1 MPEQD
6 VDVPIELRLQ
16 TDCAICG
23 HHDEFGTIA
32 ISLAWYREDSA
43 PKAVARCLDVE
54 ACRTRV
60 AGRWPLLER
69 GESPSPVEKSLEAP
83 HPPGT
88 ALHHPAGSDGFK
100 TSGRE
105 VPTGP
110 MQPPETTQPD
120 GQEAER
126 DDWI

>member
-43 PKAVARCLDVE
+43 PKAVARCLDVI
-54 ACRTRV
+54 ACRARV
-60 AGRWPLLER
+60 AAKRERWPLLER
-69 GESPSPVEKSLEAP
+69 GESPGSP
-83 HPPGT
+83 
-88 ALHHPAGSDGFK
+88 
-100 TSGRE
+100 
-105 VPTGP
+105 GP

-120 GQEAER
+120 GQEA
-126 DDWI
+126 DDAWI

>member
-1 MPEQD
+1 MPEPD
-6 VDVPIELRLQ
+6 VDVPVELRLQ

-32 ISLAWYREDSA
+32 IALAWYRDAAA
-43 PKAVARCLDVE
+43 PVAVARCLDVE
-54 ACRTRV
+54 ACRARV
-60 AGRWPLLER
+60 KGRWPLLER
-69 GESPSPVEKSLEAP
+69 GEAPGSP
-83 HPPGT
+83 
-88 ALHHPAGSDGFK
+88 
-100 TSGRE
+100 
-105 VPTGP
+105 GP